1 MKPSPDEV
9 GMEQHTYTLYV
20 AGNGELTVRAR
31 ANFDRLVRAR
41 LGDRC
46 TLTIV
51 DILKEPRR
59 ARENRVVAT
68 PLLVRENPL
77 PVVKILGDLS
87 LDEKILA
94 HLGLG
99 PLDGDTDSSGNRAQ
113 KDGR

>member
-1 MKPSPDEV
+1 MEPSPDDA

-20 AGNGELTVRAR
+20 AGDGELAARAH

-46 TLTIV
+46 TLTTV
-51 DILKEPRR
+51 DVLKEPRR
-59 ARENRVVAT
+59 ARQDRVVAT
-68 PLLVRENPL
+68 PLLVREEPQ

-87 LDEKILA
+87 LDEKILG

-99 PLDGDTDSSGNRAQ
+99 SPDGAAGGPGNRTQ
-113 KDGR
+113 EGEQ

>member
-1 MKPSPDEV
+1 MEPSPDDA
-9 GMEQHTYTLYV
+9 GMEQHSYTLYV
-20 AGNGELTVRAR
+20 AGDGDLAARAR

-46 TLTIV
+46 TLTTV
-51 DILKEPRR
+51 DVLKEPRR

-68 PLLVRENPL
+68 PLLVREEPQ

-87 LDEKILA
+87 LDEIILG

-99 PLDGDTDSSGNRAQ
+99 SPNGAAASLSNRTEEDN
-113 KDGR
+113 K

>member
-1 MKPSPDEV
+1 MD
-9 GMEQHTYTLYV
+9 QQTFTLYV
-20 AGNGELTVRAR
+20 AGDGELAARAL

-46 TLTIV
+46 TLKTV
-51 DILKEPRR
+51 DVLKEPRV

-68 PLLVRENPL
+68 PLLVREEPQ

-87 LDEKILA
+87 LDEKILG

-99 PLDGDTDSSGNRAQ
+99 SREGAAGGPGNRTQ
-113 KDGR
+113 EDER